1 MLKPSILAVLKPSI
15 LPRAVYGMVLSRIAP
30 MLGIEKPQ
38 VMSGSY
44 SEATIT
50 TALTAAAK
58 AKGAAQESTAAVLT
72 PATASPSANL
82 GAPDVERQSAA
93 SKLLWEC
100 RRPCIDLSERVESYG

>member
-1 MLKPSILAVLKPSI
+1 
-15 LPRAVYGMVLSRIAP
+15 MVLSRIAP

-72 PATASPSANL
+72 PANRKPL
-82 GAPDVERQSAA
+82 GES
-93 SKLLWEC
+93 
-100 RRPCIDLSERVESYG
+100 RRA